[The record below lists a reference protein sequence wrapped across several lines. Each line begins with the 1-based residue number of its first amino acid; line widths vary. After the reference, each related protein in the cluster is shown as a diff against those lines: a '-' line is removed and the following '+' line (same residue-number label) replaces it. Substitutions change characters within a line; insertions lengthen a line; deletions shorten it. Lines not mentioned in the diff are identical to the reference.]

1 MRCQRATE
9 LMSLQLDD
17 MLDHAERIELDAHLS
32 SCALCQ
38 ETWAAMRKVSMLFAA
53 APMVA
58 PAPGFARRVSRRIAR
73 RQSRRQVVAGYMVL
87 AVGLLLLMALPLT
100 YLAGP
105 LSTVGRAVAQQPE
118 MVSSSLGLL
127 ARLGNIVGS
136 FLEACWL
143 LTRAV
148 LGAMPLTFMV
158 PCALLAAALVVFWT
172 RLISGRGM
180 PYRTAVE
187 S

>member
-9 LMSLQLDD
+9 LMSLQLDN
-17 MLDHAERIELDAHLS
+17 MLEEAKRLELDAHLGG
-32 SCALCQ
+32 CALCQ
-38 ETWAAMRKVSMLFAA
+38 EAWAAMRQVSMLFAA

-58 PAPGFARRVSRRIAR
+58 PAPGFAQRVSERIAK
-73 RQSRRQVVAGYMVL
+73 RQSRKQLVAGYVVL
-87 AVGLLLLMALPLT
+87 AAGLLLLLALPLT

-105 LSTVGRAVAQQPE
+105 ISTVGRAVAQQPE
-118 MVSSSLGLL
+118 MVSNGLGLL

-143 LTRAV
+143 LVRAV
-148 LGAMPLTFMV
+148 LGAVPLTFMV
-158 PCALLAAALVVFWT
+158 PCVLLAGALVVYWT

-180 PYRTAVE
+180 PYRTAVK